1 MNFFKNDHIVTARV
15 TTGAG
20 DQLCACSVVVPIDDY
35 SLYCTLESATEFKGF
50 LRVTIFDQTSDA
62 TPESSISTVQQKQGI
77 EIEPTLPFFQECLS
91 FSRNANGMP
100 LGVVKNR
107 CNACCN
113 EACLSAHPKYLV
125 KRYQVRQP
133 LHYLLLSFT
142 SAVSTLMPITV
153 SRTRE
158 CLQSG
163 TFML

>member
-1 MNFFKNDHIVTARV
+1 VTARV

-77 EIEPTLPFFQECLS
+77 EIEPTLPFLQECLS
-91 FSRNANGMP
+91 FPRNANGMP

-113 EACLSAHPKYLV
+113 EACLSAHHEMFGHWRISGATAAALFV
-125 KRYQVRQP
+125 VE
-133 LHYLLLSFT
+133 LHFGQF
-142 SAVSTLMPITV
+142 STLMPIT
-153 SRTRE
+153 S
-158 CLQSG
+158 
-163 TFML
+163 F